1 VDPVEQRIGSLVEQL
16 GDKDYTVRQEAQE
29 QLAKLGFR
37 AFDALTKASASEDL
51 EVVSRA
57 RYLLRLVRG
66 HMCTQEDPPEVREL
80 LQNYSLQT
88 PEMRSW
94 RIQRLGELPDGAGL
108 AALCRLIRFEKSPA
122 LANQAALATLQY
134 EPADKDSQRRQAGLI
149 REILAG
155 SGCGAAKWLLAYLK
169 LREDPRVG
177 FSEWARAVED
187 QAAILQRAPRQTDA
201 TVVAALLYYLAEA
214 QAKRGNPTEADQ
226 TAGRALQAIPTPR
239 PPNDMS
245 YFLLAHDSLGAA
257 LQRRGLFKWAEAEY
271 RRLSSAGSAA
281 ATWAASR
288 VAEMFHDQGNDPAA
302 AETIEA
308 ALETVRKQT
317 PKVRPQRPQ
326 MREVDGQSMVELR
339 ARMHYFK
346 ACHWKEKGD
355 VEQEVAELKAALRE
369 NWSEV
374 DSLIAYYA
382 VANPLS
388 EEHKEAERLLK
399 RATVK
404 YRAEIAEDQE
414 SPKGYNEFA
423 WLVANTKGDLNEALR
438 CSQKSLELS
447 PNTAAYLDT
456 LAHVYFAKGDFE
468 QAVKN
473 EARAAQ
479 LEPHSG
485 LIIKELR
492 VFRDALEKKRAK
504 S

>member
-1 VDPVEQRIGSLVEQL
+1 MG
-16 GDKDYTVRQEAQE
+16 
-29 QLAKLGFR
+29 
-37 AFDALTKASASEDL
+37 
-51 EVVSRA
+51 
-57 RYLLRLVRG
+57 
-66 HMCTQEDPPEVREL
+66 TQEDPPEVREL
-80 LQNYSLQT
+80 LQNFSLQT
-88 PEMRSW
+88 PEMRLW

-134 EPADKDSQRRQAGLI
+134 DPGDKDSQQRQARLI
-149 REILAG
+149 RQILAG
-155 SGCGAAKWLLAYLK
+155 SGCGATRWLLAYLRF
-169 LREDPRVG
+169 REDPRVG
-177 FSEWARAVED
+177 FSEWARAVEE

-201 TVVAALLYYLAEA
+201 AVVAALLYYLAEA
-214 QAKRGNPTEADQ
+214 QAKQGNPTEADR
-226 TAGRALQAIPTPR
+226 TAGRALQAIPI
-239 PPNDMS
+239 NDVT
-245 YFLLAHDSLGAA
+245 YFVFAHDSMGAS

-271 RRLSSAGSAA
+271 RRLGSTGSAA
-281 ATWAASR
+281 STWAASR
-288 VAEMFHDQGNDPAA
+288 VAEMFHDQGNDSAA
-302 AETIEA
+302 AETIET
-308 ALETVRKQT
+308 ALETVRKQSA
-317 PKVRPQRPQ
+317 KLRPQRPQ

-346 ACHWKEKGD
+346 ACHCKEKGD
-355 VEQEVAELKAALRE
+355 AEQEVAELKAALRE

-388 EEHKEAERLLK
+388 EEHKEAERLIK
-399 RATVK
+399 RATAK
-404 YRAEIAEDQE
+404 YRTEIADDQE
-414 SPKGYNEFA
+414 SPKGYNELA
-423 WLVANTKGDLNEALR
+423 WLVANTKGDLDEALR

-473 EARAAQ
+473 QTRAAQ

-485 LIIKELR
+485 LIVKELR

>member
-1 VDPVEQRIGSLVEQL
+1 M
-16 GDKDYTVRQEAQE
+16 
-29 QLAKLGFR
+29 
-37 AFDALTKASASEDL
+37 
-51 EVVSRA
+51 
-57 RYLLRLVRG
+57 RL
-66 HMCTQEDPPEVREL
+66 
-80 LQNYSLQT
+80 
-88 PEMRSW
+88 W

-134 EPADKDSQRRQAGLI
+134 ESTDKEFQQRQAGLI

-169 LREDPRVG
+169 FRGDPSAG
-177 FSEWARAVED
+177 FSEWARAVEA
-187 QAAILQRAPRQTDA
+187 QATILQRNPRQTDA
-201 TVVAALLYYLAEA
+201 AVVAALLYYLAEA
-214 QAKRGNPTEADQ
+214 QAKQGNPTEADQ

-239 PPNDMS
+239 PHDDMS
-245 YFLLAHDSLGAA
+245 YFVLAHDSLGAS
-257 LQRRGLFKWAEAEY
+257 LQRRGQFKWAEAEY
-271 RRLSSAGSAA
+271 RRLSTAGSVA

-288 VAEMFHDQGNDPAA
+288 VAEMFHDQGNDLAA

-308 ALETVRKQT
+308 ALETVRKQSA
-317 PKVRPQRPQ
+317 KASPQRPQ

-346 ACHWKEKGD
+346 ACHWKEKAD
-355 VEQEVAELKAALRE
+355 AEKEIAQIKAALRE
-369 NWSEV
+369 NWMEV

-382 VANPLS
+382 LANPLS
-388 EEHKEAERLLK
+388 AEQKEAERLVK
-399 RATVK
+399 RATAN
-404 YRAEIAEDQE
+404 YRAKIAEDQE
-414 SPKGYNEFA
+414 SPKSYNEFA
-423 WLVANTKGDLNEALR
+423 WLVANTKGDLDEALR

-473 EARAAQ
+473 QARAAQ

-485 LIIKELR
+485 LILKELR
-492 VFRDALEKKRAK
+492 VFRDALEKKRVK